1 MKLDEM
7 TELYISYR
15 QALGEKFKTNAQALR
30 SFVKYTGGD
39 TNPAELTVEQVVPY
53 LYYPT
58 GKVTAGL
65 FIKHTALK
73 GMFQWAVSRGIM
85 TNIPLSMDL
94 PKRPEHMTP
103 YIYSKAELQ
112 RLFNSAME
120 YQKNRSHIYPECIKM
135 ILQLTYFLGLRL
147 HETMSLKIRDLN
159 QPESFVYIR
168 ESKFYKSRIV
178 TYNRKVG
185 KLIDTFLKWREE
197 QGMCGASES
206 KLFLDKKGVEMHIDT
221 VRGAFERIREHAG
234 ILRLDKSPFQPR
246 IHDLRHTFAVNRLTA
261 WYKENQDV
269 QKLLPALSTYLG
281 HTYLSHT
288 SVYLTMTDGLLREA
302 NSRFESYIKQG
313 NDE

>member
-1 MKLDEM
+1 M
-7 TELYISYR
+7 
-15 QALGEKFKTNAQALR
+15 
-30 SFVKYTGGD
+30 
-39 TNPAELTVEQVVPY
+39 
-53 LYYPT
+53 
-58 GKVTAGL
+58 

-85 TNIPLSMDL
+85 INIPLSMDL

-206 KLFLDKKGVEMHIDT
+206 RLFLDKKGVEMHIDT

>member
-15 QALGEKFKTNAQALR
+15 RALGEKFKTNAQALR
-30 SFVKYTGGD
+30 SFMKYIGGD
-39 TNPAELTVEQVVPY
+39 TNPAKLTVEHVEPY
-53 LYYPT
+53 LYFPT
-58 GKVTAGL
+58 GKVTASW
-65 FIKHTALK
+65 FIRHTALK

-85 TNIPLSMDL
+85 ANVPLPVDL
-94 PKRPEHMTP
+94 PKRLEHMTP

-112 RLFNSAME
+112 RLFRSAMK
-120 YQKNRSHIYPECIKM
+120 YQKNRSVIYPECMKM

-185 KLIDTFLKWREE
+185 ELINAFLKWREE
-197 QGMCGASES
+197 QGMHTVPES
-206 KLFLDKKGVEMHIDT
+206 RLFLDKKGMEMHIGT

-234 ILRLDKSPFQPR
+234 ISRSDKSTFQPR
-246 IHDLRHTFAVNRLTA
+246 IHDLRHTFAVHRLTS

-269 QKLLPALSTYLG
+269 QKLLPVLSTYLG

-288 SVYLTMTDGLLREA
+288 SVYLTMTDGLLGEA
-302 NSRFESYIKQG
+302 SKRFESYIKQG
-313 NDE
+313 KDE

>member
-15 QALGEKFKTNAQALR
+15 RALGEKFKTNAQALR
-30 SFVKYTGGD
+30 SFMKYIGGD
-39 TNPAELTVEQVVPY
+39 TSPVELTAEQVEPY
-53 LYYPT
+53 LYYPA
-58 GKVTAGL
+58 GKVTASW
-65 FIKHTALK
+65 FIRHTALK

-85 TNIPLSMDL
+85 PHVPLSMDL
-94 PKRPEHMTP
+94 PKRLEHMAP

-120 YQKNRSHIYPECIKM
+120 YQKNRSTIYPECVKM

-147 HETMSLKIRDLN
+147 HETMSLKLKDLN
-159 QPESFVYIR
+159 QPESYVYIR

-185 KLIDTFLKWREE
+185 EVIAAFLKWREE
-197 QGMCGASES
+197 QGLCTDPES
-206 KLFLDKKGVEMHIDT
+206 SLFLDKKGVGMRIDT
-221 VRGAFERIREHAG
+221 VRGAFERIRKHAG
-234 ILRLDKSPFQPR
+234 ISRSDKSPFQPR

-269 QKLLPALSTYLG
+269 QRLLPVLSTYLG
-281 HTYLSHT
+281 HKYLSHT
-288 SVYLTMTDGLLREA
+288 SVYLTMTDGLLGEA
-302 NSRFESYIKQG
+302 SNRFESYIKQG
-313 NDE
+313 KDG